1 MLWVLLGVSAAAILT
16 VVIVAVISNKKRTE
30 YRKIYT
36 AAGNILRE
44 DYLNYA
50 LQNHVVD
57 ASLRRPEGSKR
68 MICIRTVQNKKKISY
83 VFDPE
88 KGILIG
94 RDAEKSNIF
103 IDNPAISQNHCRIYS
118 ADGHIIL
125 EDLYSTNGTVV
136 KRGRFKRY
144 TIRDGYRMSLHS
156 GDALLIGN
164 SELKVLIFDYDIT
177 MM

>member
-1 MLWVLLGVSAAAILT
+1 MLWIILGFSIASVLAVI
-16 VVIVAVISNKKRTE
+16 IVAVISSRKRTE

-57 ASLRRPEGSKR
+57 PSLRQPEGRKR
-68 MICIRTVQNKKKISY
+68 MICIRTVQKKKKISY

-94 RDAEKSNIF
+94 RDAEASNIF
-103 IDNPAISQNHCRIYS
+103 VDNPAVSQNHCRIC
-118 ADGHIIL
+118 AQNGQIVL
-125 EDLYSTNGTVV
+125 EDLYSTNGTVL
-136 KRGRFKRY
+136 KRGRFQRW
-144 TIRDGYRMSLHS
+144 TIRDGYSVGLCS
-156 GDALLIGN
+156 GDVLYIGN
-164 SELKVLIFDYDIT
+164 SELRVLIFDYDIT